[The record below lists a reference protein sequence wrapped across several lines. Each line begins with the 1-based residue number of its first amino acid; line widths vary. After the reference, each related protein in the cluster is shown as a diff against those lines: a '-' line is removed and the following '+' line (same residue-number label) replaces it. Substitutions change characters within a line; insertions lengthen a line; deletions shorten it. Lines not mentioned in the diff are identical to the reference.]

1 MRRHCPQSSTGI
13 SDMGSGSP
21 STDVP
26 VIGAARQ
33 RVVSATWLKGIVLL
47 LSGGLAVAT
56 VMLVGL
62 DWSRDPSTFFGGSP
76 LNDTSLVLSFALY
89 PALGVLILR
98 HRPGNRIGWV
108 FLGAGV
114 FWLAQIF
121 AHDYAMF
128 GNTAMPGSLPGAM
141 LVAWLSLWIGVPGMA
156 MAFVFLPLQFPD
168 GRLPTRWHRMV
179 AWFSGFA
186 LAFMMLTWATDT
198 EMGYLAVPNPTG
210 VEIVG
215 RLGLSGLSWGL
226 MVISILGTVTAVV
239 IRYRRARGTEKR
251 QMQWLAYAAAL
262 VGLTL
267 VTVTIGS
274 EWEPAVAVAEV
285 SFPLAIASIPVAAFV
300 AIFKHDLYDLGAVVS
315 KTITFGIL
323 AALIATVYALLVVGV
338 GSMVGG
344 DSDVVL
350 AVAAT
355 ALVAVAF
362 QPVRLWVQ
370 QLAKRFVYG
379 ERADPYDV
387 LAELAHRMSQ
397 APSQDTVLE
406 EMARLVAHGT
416 GARRTDLWLVVGHQL
431 RRVSSWPSS
440 RDPSFLRFDGES
452 LPEFPDTSHTVE
464 IRKPDVLLGAL
475 ALTLPPGQDLTPTEK
490 RLVADLAAQA
500 GLVFDNLRL
509 VEELRAS
516 RQRIVTAQDT
526 ERRRLERDIHDGVQ
540 QGLLTLAL
548 TLRTEAATLE
558 NRGEGEASQR
568 LHAAADE
575 AREVLHEVRHI
586 ARGIHPAIVTEG
598 GLAAALESL
607 ADRTPVPT
615 LVRASNLDDLELHV
629 EVTVYY
635 VAAEGLANAT
645 KHASAARI
653 DVSAERSD
661 GTVRVDIVDD
671 GVGGADTSG
680 HGLTG
685 LSDRIAALG
694 GTLNVESV
702 PGEGTRLRAVIPC
715 GSS

>member
-1 MRRHCPQSSTGI
+1 
-13 SDMGSGSP
+13 MGSRSP

-26 VIGAARQ
+26 VLGLAQRRVLGAASLR
-33 RVVSATWLKGIVLL
+33 RIGLL
-47 LSGGLAVAT
+47 LAASLAVAT
-56 VMLVGL
+56 VTLVVL

-76 LNDTSLVLSFALY
+76 LNDTLLVVAFALY
-89 PALGVLILR
+89 PVVGVLILR
-98 HRPGNRIGWV
+98 NRPGNRIGWV
-108 FLGAGV
+108 SLGAGV
-114 FWLAQIF
+114 FWLAQLF
-121 AHDYAMF
+121 AHDYAVF
-128 GNTAMPGSLPGAM
+128 GSDAMPGSLPGAM
-141 LVAWLSLWIGVPGMA
+141 FVAWLSLWIGVPGMA
-156 MAFVFLPLQFPD
+156 MAFVFLPLLFPD
-168 GRLPTRWHRMV
+168 GRLPTRWHRIV
-179 AWFSGFA
+179 AWFTVFSST
-186 LAFMMLTWATDT
+186 FMMLTWGTGPSGSL
-198 EMGYLAVPNPTG
+198 EVPNPTG
-210 VEIVG
+210 VEFVQ
-215 RLGLSGLSWGL
+215 RLRLNEWGWGL
-226 MVISILGTVTAVV
+226 LVLSILGTVAAVV

-267 VTVTIGS
+267 VTITIGS
-274 EWEPAVAVAEV
+274 DWEPASAVAEV
-285 SFPLAIASIPVAAFV
+285 LFPFAIASIPVAAFV

-323 AALIATVYALLVVGV
+323 AALITAVYALLVVGV
-338 GSMVGG
+338 GSIVGG
-344 DSDVVL
+344 ESDVVL

-370 QLAKRFVYG
+370 KLARRFVYG

-406 EMARLVAHGT
+406 DMARLVADGT
-416 GARRTDLWLVVGHQL
+416 GARRTDLWLVVGNQL
-431 RRVSSWPSS
+431 RRVSSWPTTQS
-440 RDPSFLRFDGES
+440 PPALRLDGDS
-452 LPEFPDTSHTVE
+452 LPELPDTSHTIE
-464 IRKPDVLLGAL
+464 IRKPDLLLGAL

-509 VEELRAS
+509 VEELKAS
-516 RQRIVTAQDT
+516 RQRIVTAQAT
-526 ERRRLERDIHDGVQ
+526 ERRRLERDMHDGVQ

-558 NRGEGEASQR
+558 DRGEGEASQR
-568 LHAAADE
+568 LNAAAEE

-615 LVRASNLDDLELHV
+615 RVRTSGLDDLSLPV

-645 KHASAARI
+645 KHASASKI
-653 DVSAERSD
+653 DVSAVGTD
-661 GTVRVDIVDD
+661 GTVTVEIADD
-671 GVGGADTSG
+671 GVGGADPSG

-685 LSDRIAALG
+685 LSDRVAALG
-694 GTLNVESV
+694 GTLNVES
-702 PGEGTRLRAVIPC
+702 PPNDGTSLRAEIPC